1 MYLATFK
8 LMLSCG
14 SDSFDDLY
22 MNSSTLSVSI
32 TGAVRGREKHNIA
45 NNIKECTCVAKC
57 ISIIKSYALQ
67 PQENTRDRCVKMSKS
82 LIHYIYHITVLAH
95 PCLLSTH
102 THSLTFYNFN
112 SLSSS
117 ITITSS
123 INWSNTDTVLLTLC
137 G

>member
-1 MYLATFK
+1 MQIHMLYMYVFLTFK

-67 PQENTRDRCVKMSKS
+67 PQENTRDRCVKM
-82 LIHYIYHITVLAH
+82 LNH
-95 PCLLSTH
+95 
-102 THSLTFYNFN
+102 
-112 SLSSS
+112 SS
-117 ITITSS
+117 IIFIT
-123 INWSNTDTVLLTLC
+123 LQY
-137 G
+137 